1 MDWCR
6 LGSKKHKIVPLTY
19 DFLLTFSLSSRIFI
33 LCHQAVPGMS
43 SVACLVAHCSIGNHM
58 NCRWPGDLF
67 RCGLSSLGN
76 NKDSFNTRFSGFEI
90 LHKFSSF

>member
-67 RCGLSSLGN
+67 RCGLSSLSN

-90 LHKFSSF
+90 SHKFSSF